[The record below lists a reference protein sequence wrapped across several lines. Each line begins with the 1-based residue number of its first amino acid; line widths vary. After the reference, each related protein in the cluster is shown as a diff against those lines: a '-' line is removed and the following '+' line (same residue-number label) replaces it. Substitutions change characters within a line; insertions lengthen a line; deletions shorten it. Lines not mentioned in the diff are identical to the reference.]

1 MKIAFTSD
9 THTRH
14 AEMKIPE
21 CDVLVHC
28 GDITLWGELGSI
40 DDLMYWFDNLK
51 NVGERILVSG
61 NHDINFVSKTEMTK
75 TLLKGRCHYLQ
86 YEELVIDGVKF
97 YGIPFLDIIR
107 ESDIRSLLVPTYNPD
122 YIDVQ
127 IDSRKSY
134 YKTIPEDIDVLIT
147 HQPPTMHK
155 LSQTF
160 DGFELGCPILLDAVL
175 NRIKPKIHAFGH
187 VHTGYGMTKVND
199 TVFINAACGDSL
211 HQPIVF
217 DLQ

>member
-61 NHDINFVSKTEMTK
+61 NHDVNFVSKPEMTK
-75 TLLKGRCHYLQ
+75 TLLNRRCHYLQ
-86 YEELVIDGVKF
+86 DQELVIDGVTF
-97 YGIPFLDIIR
+97 YGMPFLDIIR
-107 ESDIRSLLVPTYNPD
+107 EPNIQSLLTPD
-122 YIDVQ
+122 YVSDEV
-127 IDSRKSY
+127 DRRADY
-134 YKTIPEDIDVLIT
+134 YKTIPEYTDVLIT
-147 HQPPTMHK
+147 HHPPSISE
-155 LSQTF
+155 LSQTY
-160 DGFELGCPILLDAVL
+160 DGFDLGCPILLDAVL
-175 NRIKPKIHAFGH
+175 NRVKPKIHSFGH
-187 VHTGYGMTKVND
+187 VHTAYGMKKIDN
-199 TVFINAACGDSL
+199 TVFINAACGEKL
-211 HQPIVF
+211 NQPILF

>member
-1 MKIAFTSD
+1 MLKIAFTSD

-61 NHDINFVSKTEMTK
+61 NHDTNFVSKPEMTK
-75 TLLKGRCHYLQ
+75 ALLNKGCHYLQ
-86 YEELVIDGVKF
+86 DQELVIDGVTF
-97 YGIPFLDIIR
+97 YGMPFLDIVRDPGVQQLLIPNY
-107 ESDIRSLLVPTYNPD
+107 ESKQIDDRVEYYKSIPD
-122 YIDVQ
+122 Y
-127 IDSRKSY
+127 
-134 YKTIPEDIDVLIT
+134 TDVLVT
-147 HQPPTMHK
+147 HHPPTMHK

-160 DGFELGCPILLDAVL
+160 DGFELGCPMLLDVVL
-175 NRIKPKIHAFGH
+175 NRVKPKVHAFGH
-187 VHTGYGMTKVND
+187 VHTGYGMTQVDN

-211 HQPIVF
+211 NQPIVF